1 MVASVR
7 KSSETRAVI
16 EVEKKGWTK
25 YVAEGDLLQRN
36 YAVTQNGKQVAQVYT
51 YMSLSTE
58 QQSVTSSKGCLS
70 FNISPLHR
78 LYLLACT
85 SAHI

>member
-1 MVASVR
+1 MSATVMICAGSEADSKSMVASVR
-7 KSSETRAVI
+7 KSSENRAVI

-51 YMSLSTE
+51 YIIHTHM
-58 QQSVTSSKGCLS
+58 
-70 FNISPLHR
+70 
-78 LYLLACT
+78 LYIDI
-85 SAHI
+85 HIHLC